1 MPLENFDMDDVEKE
15 MARDNKNGKGI
26 TDFDCPGC
34 NANNP
39 ADPPLTDGSEVL
51 CHYCGTEYRVTF
63 SEGGRPKFKEA

>member
-15 MARDNKNGKGI
+15 MARDNKKGKGH
-26 TDFDCPGC
+26 TDFDCPSC

-51 CHYCGTEYRVTF
+51 CHYCGTEFRVTV
-63 SEGGRPKFKEA
+63 SEGRLKFKET